1 MTSSNA
7 SDRER
12 RGVALFVYRPVLA
25 TMIVAFLVTLGWVSF
40 RGLPIDLFP
49 NVEFPV
55 VTVITALPG
64 ASPEEIESTVTKPL
78 EEAINTASGI
88 EELRSYSQ
96 EGLSTIVVSFVLE
109 KDPLEAVQ
117 DVRDKVNSVLSQLP
131 TGTKPPII
139 SRLDFG
145 AVPILYIVVSS
156 PRDLRETT
164 EIARKLLKE
173 PLETVSGVGSIV
185 LFGGRERVLQ
195 VDLIVD
201 RLRAFDLPVVAVWNA
216 IQAQNLEYPGGR
228 LTTEDQETGVRLQ
241 ARVRSAEDLANLAIA
256 ERNGAILRLKDVA
269 VVRDGFKEPRQLSRL
284 WIRGRGDIPEESV
297 TLVVFK
303 QARTNTV
310 QVIEAVKAR
319 LTEIRQTLPPDIQT
333 HILSDQSRFIRE
345 SIRELQIHLILGAV
359 LASLVVFVFLRN
371 WQATLISALAIPTS
385 LIATFIFMGAF
396 GYSLN
401 TMTLLGLTV
410 AVGIVIDDAIVVIEN
425 IFRHME
431 EYGVSAFQ
439 AAIRG
444 FREIALA
451 VTATT
456 FSLVIIFLPIAFLK
470 GRAGL
475 FLRQFGWTSA
485 VAILFSL
492 LIAYVLTP
500 MLASRLLRPQ
510 KVRSK
515 GTGFYRWIEAGYVG
529 ILRWSLRHRWVVVL
543 IAALCVLS
551 TGFIA
556 RWMGKEFIASDDTG
570 EFAVSL
576 EAPPG
581 SALETTDRLL
591 LRIFERIRNIPE
603 IQAMVLRVGDI
614 TAGSEAVY
622 QGNIYVQLVDYRTR
636 RRSQFDIM
644 REIREVLGQFPE
656 LRAQVTEATLIGGA
670 ATGGWQFPV
679 NVVLTG
685 PDLDVL
691 ESLARHVMDRM
702 RATPGFASVD
712 SSIPARLPEFQVRVL
727 YDRAQTLGVRAQ
739 DVALTLRLLLGGDE
753 VSSFREGVDRY
764 GIWLRL
770 RPEDRQRLDDVL
782 TLPVPSLRGAN
793 VELRNVAQVEY
804 GVAPAAIQHWN
815 RSRVVNVLATLDGLD
830 LGRALDVVRQAFAE
844 VRPSPAYELH
854 VLGRGKIMAETF
866 ANFLTAF
873 GLAFVFMY
881 IILAA
886 QFEHFLHPVTILLS
900 IPLTL
905 PFALLS
911 LWLWGENLGLYGL
924 MGTFLL
930 AGVVKKNGILQVD
943 YTNRL
948 RSQGLSRWDALIE
961 ANRTRLRPIL
971 MTTFTL
977 VMGMVPI
984 ALGQGPGAASRASLA
999 KAIVGGQL
1007 LSLLITLLIVPVGYS
1022 LFDDLTGWVRRRVR
1036 RVVPTEAVTPAAS
1049 SGSE

>member
-1 MTSSNA
+1 MTHSNP

-40 RGLPIDLFP
+40 RGLPVDLFP
-49 NVEFPV
+49 NIELPV
-55 VTVITALPG
+55 VTVMTALPG
-64 ASPEEIESTVTKPL
+64 ASPEEVESTVTKPL

-88 EELRSYSQ
+88 DELRSFSQ

-109 KDPLEAVQ
+109 KDSAEAVQ
-117 DVRDKVNSVLSQLP
+117 DVRDKVNSVLARLP

-139 SRLDFG
+139 SKLDFD
-145 AVPILYIVVSS
+145 AVPILYIAVSS

-164 EIARKLLKE
+164 EIARKFLKE
-173 PLETVSGVGSIV
+173 PLETVPGVGSVV
-185 LFGGRERVLQ
+185 LFGGRERALQ
-195 VDLIVD
+195 VDLIAE
-201 RLRAFDLPVVAVWNA
+201 RLRALDLPVVAVWNA

-228 LTTEDQETGVRLQ
+228 LTTEDRETGVRLQ
-241 ARVRSAEDLANLAIA
+241 ARVRSAEDLANLVIA
-256 ERNGAILRLKDVA
+256 ERHGAIIRLKDVA

-284 WIRGRGDIPEESV
+284 WIRGRGDVPEESV

-310 QVIEAVKAR
+310 RVIEAVKAR
-319 LTEIRQTLPPDIQT
+319 LEELRKALPPDVQT
-333 HILSDQSRFIRE
+333 HILGDQSRFIRA
-345 SIRELQIHLILGAV
+345 SIRELQLHLALGAI

-385 LIATFIFMGAF
+385 LIATFIFIRAA

-439 AAIRG
+439 AAVQG

-485 VAILFSL
+485 VAVLFSL
-492 LIAYVLTP
+492 LVAYVLTP
-500 MLASRLLRPQ
+500 MLSSRMLRPQ

-515 GTGFYRWIEAGYVG
+515 AAGFYRWIEAGYVG
-529 ILRWSLRHRWVVVL
+529 ILRWALRHRWVVVL
-543 IAALCVLS
+543 IAILCVLS
-551 TGFIA
+551 TGPIV
-556 RWMGKEFIASDDTG
+556 RWMGKEFVASDDTG
-570 EFAVSL
+570 EFAVSI
-576 EAPPG
+576 EAPSG

-591 LRIFERIRNIPE
+591 LSVFERVRAIPE
-603 IQAMVLRVGDI
+603 VQAMVLRVGDI
-614 TAGSEAVY
+614 TAGSEAVH
-622 QGNIYVQLVDYRTR
+622 QGNIYVQLVDYRQR
-636 RRSQFDIM
+636 KRSQFDIM
-644 REIREVLGQFPE
+644 REIREALRQLPE

-670 ATGGWQFPV
+670 GGWQFPV

-691 ESLARHVMDRM
+691 ENLARRVMSRM
-702 RATPGFASVD
+702 QTTPGFASVD
-712 SSIPARLPEFQVRVL
+712 SSIPTRLPEFQVRVL

-739 DVALTLRLLLGGDE
+739 DVALSLRLLLGGDE

-782 TLPVPSLRGAN
+782 TLPVPSLRGTN
-793 VELRNVAQVEY
+793 VELRNVARVDF

-844 VRPSPAYELH
+844 VRPSAAYELH

-948 RSQGLSRWDALIE
+948 RAQGLSRWDALIE

-977 VMGMVPI
+977 VMGMIPI
-984 ALGQGPGAASRASLA
+984 ALGRGVGAASRASLA

-1036 RVVPTEAVTPAAS
+1036 RVIPAEAVTPAAPS
-1049 SGSE
+1049 GGSE